1 MQLADEL
8 PMLALVLH
16 TSYVL
21 WCRPSHATNRV
32 ERPLLFCSLF
42 LFLIVS
48 TSVLLTTHRSQAIHS
63 FFRGCVT
70 YAFSAAFLYIFVA
83 QSAAAADL
91 DKRFPTTFNFFS
103 DIFSKGFCCFMIA
116 IFGWIAENIGCSV
129 LQSLPFHLPF
139 PHFHG
144 ILWHLGCAAGNFR
157 FIFCT
162 NVIGPHTIFFHSNR
176 VALSSFDNHRL
187 QLR

>member
-1 MQLADEL
+1 
-8 PMLALVLH
+8 MLALVLH
-16 TSYVL
+16 TSYIL
-21 WCRPSHATNRV
+21 WCRPSQLINRV
-32 ERPLLFCSLF
+32 ERPLLFRSVLLF
-42 LFLIVS
+42 LTVS
-48 TSVLLTTHRSQAIHS
+48 TSALILTHRSQAVHS

-91 DKRFPTTFNFFS
+91 DKRFCTGTISTFS

-157 FIFCT
+157 FNVCAFVLVSQTIFCHR
-162 NVIGPHTIFFHSNR
+162 I
-176 VALSSFDNHRL
+176 ALSSFDHHCL
-187 QLR
+187 Q